1 MMRLDRYVGRI
12 VLGAFGAAL
21 LFFLFVSIL
30 VDLLNN
36 LPRYADRAA
45 AEGLGGFEM
54 AVYLGLYY
62 GKLLP
67 VLFTTVTPFATV
79 IAGMFAV
86 ARLHNANE
94 VVPMLFVGRSIRR
107 ILAPI
112 LWLGVAAGLLMAC
125 CWQWVVP
132 HVGAALAT
140 DEAFLRQGS
149 AVQEHL
155 VHETQGPVRQYLYV
169 RAFDPLA
176 ETMAGVA
183 LLVQGDLASDGSLT
197 TAPSAVWDAQHRD
210 WRLDQ
215 GRICRG
221 RLEEPQQ
228 WLGRPDVTP
237 AVLLQQSR
245 DTVDPET
252 MSYGDLLELA
262 AARPNRA
269 DVRLALHHHVTF
281 PLANLLLL
289 LLALPL
295 AVRYERGGR
304 IDRVLGAI
312 GLCAGYVLVDMTCQ
326 RLGQR
331 NLLHPIVAAWTPTI
345 VFGSLGVV
353 LYGSTRS

>member
-1 MMRLDRYVGRI
+1 MNRLDRYVGRI

-21 LFFLFVSIL
+21 LFFLFGLIV
-30 VDLLNN
+30 VDLLTN
-36 LPRYADRAA
+36 LPSYADRAA
-45 AEGLGGFEM
+45 QEQIGGFEM
-54 AVYLGLYY
+54 AVHLGLYY
-62 GKLLP
+62 VKLLP
-67 VLFTTVTPFATV
+67 VLFTTITPFATV

-86 ARLHNANE
+86 ARLQHANE
-94 VVPMLFVGRSIRR
+94 IVPMLFIGRSIRS
-107 ILAPI
+107 ILRPI
-112 LWLGVAAGLLMAC
+112 LWLGVAAGLLMAG

-132 HVGAALAT
+132 HVGAALAAE
-140 DEAFLRQGS
+140 EAFLRQGS
-149 AVQEHL
+149 PVQKNL
-155 VHETQGPVRQYLYV
+155 VHETQGELRQYLYV
-169 RAFDPLA
+169 REFDPA
-176 ETMAGVA
+176 RNTMTGVA
-183 LLVQGDLASDGSLT
+183 LLVQGDLAADVGLT
-197 TAPSAVWDAQHRD
+197 SAASAVWDAGRGD
-210 WRLDQ
+210 WRLER
-215 GRICRG
+215 GRVCRG

-252 MSYGDLLELA
+252 MSYGDLVDLA
-262 AARPNRA
+262 EARPNRA
-269 DVRLALHHHVTF
+269 DVRLALHRHVTF

-295 AVRYERGGR
+295 AVRYERGSR

-345 VFGSLGVV
+345 VFGSLGIV
-353 LYGSTRS
+353 LFGSTRS